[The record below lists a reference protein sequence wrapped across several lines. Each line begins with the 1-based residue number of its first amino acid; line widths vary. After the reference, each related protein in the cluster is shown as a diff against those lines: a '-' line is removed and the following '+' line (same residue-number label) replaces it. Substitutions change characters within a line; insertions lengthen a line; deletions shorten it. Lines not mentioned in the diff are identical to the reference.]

1 MAEKLGACAVSE
13 SEFILHKPEDPG
25 AWPSASG
32 QHKKDAARCLHTTTT
47 TFTPPAHTHSP
58 SKAPSPFLTATSV
71 CNHHH
76 FHAACVPAT
85 PTGAALLPLAAAL
98 GTRALSALPVIHVLT
113 HFRQQIFCLHLL
125 KMPSSSHLRIQS
137 SFEPISA
144 ETTRSHYF
152 ASPPPKKQK
161 MSLTQTYYI
170 AASARS
176 KLGKEACRADHDLR
190 LLVGHANLLDSLM
203 IELQD
208 AERQQE
214 AWFQSTVAKA
224 SRAEEPRHI
233 QWADTIQEE
242 PEEEDD
248 SDSDSE
254 SDFYDEDGDL
264 DMVMP
269 RRIAQ
274 APVQITTTEIDEDDE
289 EDQYDDEEDDADLA
303 LTRVPSQSPPELVHD
318 EDSDDESPP
327 TSPPQP
333 TMEFSEKEAMLTTS
347 FYEKSQASY
356 FENEIYEP
364 TAPLITSY

>member
-1 MAEKLGACAVSE
+1 
-13 SEFILHKPEDPG
+13 
-25 AWPSASG
+25 
-32 QHKKDAARCLHTTTT
+32 
-47 TFTPPAHTHSP
+47 
-58 SKAPSPFLTATSV
+58 
-71 CNHHH
+71 
-76 FHAACVPAT
+76 
-85 PTGAALLPLAAAL
+85 
-98 GTRALSALPVIHVLT
+98 
-113 HFRQQIFCLHLL
+113 
-125 KMPSSSHLRIQS
+125 MPSSSHLRIQS
-137 SFEPISA
+137 SFEPFSA
-144 ETTRSHYF
+144 ETTRSHF
-152 ASPPPKKQK
+152 VSSPPQKKQK

-214 AWFQSTVAKA
+214 AWFQNTVAKA
-224 SRAEEPRHI
+224 SKAEEPRHI

-254 SDFYDEDGDL
+254 SDFYDEDGDF

-269 RRIAQ
+269 RRLVS

-289 EDQYDDEEDDADLA
+289 DQYDDLEDDADLA

-318 EDSDDESPP
+318 EDSDDESSP
-327 TSPPQP
+327 TTPPQP
-333 TMEFSEKEAMLTTS
+333 TMEFSEKAAMLTTS
-347 FYEKSQASY
+347 FYEKAQSS
-356 FENEIYEP
+356 FMDSDLFIPES